1 MVMLADIHTTGKWS
15 GRRIVRGFKRK
26 LKAKVKG
33 KCIWYYRVTLMD
45 GKTISADGIDIIK
58 EINRSGEENNA

>member
-15 GRRIVRGFKRK
+15 GRRIIQGFKRK
-26 LKAKVKG
+26 LKHKIKD

-45 GKTISADGIDIIK
+45 GKIVSVDNVDVIK
-58 EINRSGEENNA
+58 ELEKK